1 MSRVDA
7 QFLRFLI
14 AQANGRIESGTSAAD
29 TVQTVTIAAPGAGKR
44 NHLTGV
50 VAVYSDA
57 SDHAITITV
66 AGEAVVLDTGT
77 GVNGLM
83 FPPNLQ
89 GVDLQGADNAT
100 ITVQAAAG
108 GATVT
113 SNVYALYYT
122 ESGD

>member
-1 MSRVDA
+1 MTRIDA
-7 QFLRFLI
+7 QSLRFLI
-14 AQANGRIESGTSAAD
+14 AQANGQIENGTSAAD
-29 TVQTVTIAAPGAGKR
+29 TAQQVVIAAPGAGKR

-50 VAVYSDA
+50 VAVYSDN

-66 AGEAVVLDTGT
+66 AGEAIVLNTGT

-89 GVDLQGADNAT
+89 GVDLQGADNGT
-100 ITVQAAAG
+100 ITIDAVAG

-113 SNVYALYYT
+113 SSVYALYYV

>member
-1 MSRVDA
+1 M
-7 QFLRFLI
+7 I
-14 AQANGRIESGTSAAD
+14 AQANGKIESGTSAAD
-29 TVQTVTIAAPGAGKR
+29 TIQTVTIAAPGAGKR

-50 VAVYSDA
+50 IAVYSDN

-66 AGEAVVLDTGT
+66 AGEAVVLNTGT

-89 GVDLQGADNAT
+89 GIDLQGADNGAIT
-100 ITVQAAAG
+100 IEAAAG

-113 SNVYALYYT
+113 SDVYALYYV